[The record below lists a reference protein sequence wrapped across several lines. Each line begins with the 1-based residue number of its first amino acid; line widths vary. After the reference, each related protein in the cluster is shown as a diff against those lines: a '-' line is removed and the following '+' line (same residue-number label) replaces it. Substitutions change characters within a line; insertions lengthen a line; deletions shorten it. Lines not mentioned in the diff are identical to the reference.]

1 MWRCS
6 APQNYKLRIPQVYNR
21 YMNGL
26 YQFLSTPLAKFLILP
41 IATIVL
47 GNIFKLLCQDT
58 NMKSPWR
65 NYFYWGPNAIVA
77 AFLLSFVDICN
88 RISSAPVYNGCITL
102 GVDFLYRFILVLL
115 IFVSVP
121 IAMATLLHKYG
132 WEKVEYGYRIRL
144 WRGII
149 LSDVL
154 GFFVLYI
161 VSSLLK

>member
-1 MWRCS
+1 
-6 APQNYKLRIPQVYNR
+6 
-21 YMNGL
+21 
-26 YQFLSTPLAKFLILP
+26 
-41 IATIVL
+41 
-47 GNIFKLLCQDT
+47 
-58 NMKSPWR
+58 MKSPWR

-88 RISSAPVYNGCITL
+88 RISNAPVYNGSIIL
-102 GVDFLYRFILVLL
+102 GADFFNRFILVLL

-132 WEKVEYGYRIRL
+132 WEKFEYGYRIRL

-149 LSDVL
+149 MSDAL